1 MKADAGWKLCTRK
14 PALTPVMMAASTA
27 ALPLCRSKAMIE
39 NDAAEIA
46 QTPAA
51 RPSMPSEKLTTL
63 TMSTIPMTV
72 IGTPASP
79 MSTRCT
85 NGSVN
90 VCTRTPSR
98 TGSSTAVTWPSSLI
112 AGGRSY
118 TSSSA
123 PTKVMSAAPARI
135 ARQRSSCR
143 GSQISDETRT
153 PQKIARPPRRG
164 GGRSDRPRPPG
175 WSTAGARRAMREL
188 NGGTAA
194 VTAPAPRAAAAAS
207 HPEGCMTTECHA
219 SRRPRCMTSRGPGM
233 LCAVDVGVVGL
244 GYVGLPLAAAF
255 AQAGFGVTGFDV
267 DARRVAQ
274 IRDEGGAAFAV
285 TTDPATLSEVDA
297 VVVCVPTP
305 LTANREP
312 DLAPLLSAAH
322 TLARTLRRGQL
333 VVLESTTFPGTTRE
347 RLAPILEGSGLRAG
361 SDFHLAY
368 SPERLDP
375 GRVSEGLRTPP
386 KVAGGLTP
394 ACRDRALALYRVVCD
409 EVVPV
414 S

>member
-1 MKADAGWKLCTRK
+1 
-14 PALTPVMMAASTA
+14 
-27 ALPLCRSKAMIE
+27 
-39 NDAAEIA
+39 
-46 QTPAA
+46 
-51 RPSMPSEKLTTL
+51 
-63 TMSTIPMTV
+63 
-72 IGTPASP
+72 
-79 MSTRCT
+79 
-85 NGSVN
+85 
-90 VCTRTPSR
+90 
-98 TGSSTAVTWPSSLI
+98 
-112 AGGRSY
+112 
-118 TSSSA
+118 
-123 PTKVMSAAPARI
+123 MSAAPARI

-164 GGRSDRPRPPG
+164 VGRSDRPRPPG
-175 WSTAGARRAMREL
+175 WSTAPTRRAMREL
-188 NGGTAA
+188 SGVRAA
-194 VTAPAPRAAAAAS
+194 VTAPAARAAAAAS

-255 AQAGFGVTGFDV
+255 AEAGFRVTGFDV
-267 DARRVAQ
+267 DAPRVAQ
-274 IRDEGGAAFAV
+274 IRDQGRGARGAPHTREGGGGARAPPPP
-285 TTDPATLSEVDA
+285 PASLSEVDA

-368 SPERLDP
+368 SPERIDP
-375 GRVSEGLRTPP
+375 GHSGRDVRGTP
-386 KVAGGLTP
+386 KLVAGLTP
-394 ACRDRALALYRVVCD
+394 ACAARAEELYRHICD
-409 EVVPV
+409 EL
-414 S
+414 